1 MLKTRVSKL
10 VEKGINLQLFKKKKH
25 GNFKNQNNFLNLKLS
40 TVWFEAA
47 LLVSLVLIKLKEVM
61 GSSEK
66 EEAKVADHFL
76 LRGKIPGGH
85 LLSYFRSRWGIFGR
99 LSVQLL
105 ITAKFERLW
114 VAPICNKYYEK
125 NNDQRLPNN
134 L

>member
-1 MLKTRVSKL
+1 M
-10 VEKGINLQLFKKKKH
+10 
-25 GNFKNQNNFLNLKLS
+25 S

-76 LRGKIPGGH
+76 LRGKIPGGAFT
-85 LLSYFRSRWGIFGR
+85 LLFSFPLRGIFGR

-105 ITAKFERLW
+105 ITAKFERLC

>member
-76 LRGKIPGGH
+76 LRGKIPGGAFT
-85 LLSYFRSRWGIFGR
+85 LLFSFPLRDIWPFECS
-99 LSVQLL
+99 
-105 ITAKFERLW
+105 TAHYCK
-114 VAPICNKYYEK
+114 V
-125 NNDQRLPNN
+125 
-134 L
+134 